1 MSTDPRRTQLVL
13 RIFKELTAQEQGRDG
28 LRPGDINARLRE
40 LGIPMGTWEVRGE
53 FSVLEASGDIIL
65 DEATANWLLAEAT
78 SARQSA

>member
-13 RIFKELTAQEQGRDG
+13 RIFKELSTQEQGNRG
-28 LRPGDINARLRE
+28 LRPGEINSRLRE

-53 FSVLEASGDIIL
+53 FSVLEARGDIVL
-65 DEATANWLLAEAT
+65 DEATASWRLGDAA